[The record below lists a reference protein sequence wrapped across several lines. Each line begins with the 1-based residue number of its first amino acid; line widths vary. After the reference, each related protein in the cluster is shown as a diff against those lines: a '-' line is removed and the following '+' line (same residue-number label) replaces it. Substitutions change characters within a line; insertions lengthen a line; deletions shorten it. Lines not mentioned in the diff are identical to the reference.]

1 MDKNKENIEI
11 DLKRILWAL
20 WSRAWIVILAGIVC
34 AAAAFSY
41 AYFLIT
47 PSYASSVTIY
57 VNNTYV
63 DNTQGFSS
71 SQLTAAQDLADT
83 YMVIL
88 KSRSVLDKVAEQ
100 TNLGYSGKTLEKM
113 IEAHAINETEV
124 FEVEVTC
131 TNYKHAAVIAN
142 AIADV
147 LPGRIAE
154 VVEGSSVKVVD
165 YAEENPTPVGPSYKK
180 FVVLGAAVGILLSAV
195 AVILMDVTDTTIVSE
210 EYLSNVYPKTP
221 LLAVI
226 SGPGNGKSGYRKG
239 YYRGYYR
246 GYYQTTRKKEETAD
260 KPETS
265 AEEESQKSGGE
276 QK

>member
-1 MDKNKENIEI
+1 MEKNKDNIEI
-11 DLKRILWAL
+11 DLKRILLAL
-20 WSRAWIVILAGIVC
+20 WSRAWIVILAGVIC

-41 AYFLIT
+41 AYFLIAPT
-47 PSYASSVTIY
+47 YASSVTIY

-63 DNTQGFSS
+63 DNQGFSS

-100 TNLGYSGKTLEKM
+100 TNLGYTTKGLSAM
-113 IEAHAINETEV
+113 ISAHAINETEV
-124 FEVEVTC
+124 FAVEVTC
-131 TNYKHAAVIAN
+131 ADYKHAAVIAN

-165 YAEENPTPVGPSYKK
+165 YAVENPSPVGPSYNKY
-180 FVVLGAAVGILLSAV
+180 VILGAAIGFLLSAMV
-195 AVILMDVTDTTIVSE
+195 VILADIMDTTITSE
-210 EYLSNVYPKTP
+210 EYLSSVYPKTP

-226 SGPGNGKSGYRKG
+226 SGPGSGKAGYRKG
-239 YYRGYYR
+239 YRGYYR
-246 GYYQTTRKKEETAD
+246 GYYQSHKKKEEVPAQ
-260 KPETS
+260 E
-265 AEEESQKSGGE
+265 AAQNGGGE
-276 QK
+276 KQ

>member
-11 DLKRILWAL
+11 DLKRIFLAL

-41 AYFLIT
+41 AFFLIT
-47 PSYASSVTIY
+47 PTYASNVSIY

-63 DNTQGFSS
+63 DTQGFSS

-88 KSRSVLDKVAEQ
+88 ESRSVLDKVAEQ
-100 TNLGYSGKTLEKM
+100 TNLGYSGKTLGKM

-131 TNYKHAAVIAN
+131 TNYKHAAQIAN

-147 LPGRIAE
+147 LPDRIAE
-154 VVEGSSVKVVD
+154 VVQGSSVKVVD
-165 YAEENPTPVGPSYKK
+165 YAEENPVAVGPSYNKY
-180 FVVLGAAVGILLSAV
+180 VVLGAVIGILLSAV
-195 AVILMDVTDTTIVSE
+195 VVILMDVTDTTIVSE

-226 SGPGNGKSGYRKG
+226 SGTGGSKSGYRKG
-239 YYRGYYR
+239 YRGYYR
-246 GYYQTTRKKEETAD
+246 GYYQATKSKEEKTYKTEA
-260 KPETS
+260 S
-265 AEEESQKSGGE
+265 AEEASQVGGGE

>member
-20 WSRAWIVILAGIVC
+20 WSRAWIVILAGIIC

-47 PSYASSVTIY
+47 PTYASSVTIY
-57 VNNTYV
+57 VNNTYL
-63 DNTQGFSS
+63 DNNQGFSS

-100 TNLGYSGKTLEKM
+100 TNLGYSGKALGTM
-113 IEAHAINETEV
+113 ISAHAINETEV

-131 TNYKHAAVIAN
+131 TDYKHAAVIAN

-165 YAEENPTPVGPSYKK
+165 YAEENPVAVGPSYKK
-180 FVVLGAAVGILLSAV
+180 FAVLGAAVGILLSAV
-195 AVILMDVTDTTIVSE
+195 VVILMDVTDTTIVSE

-239 YYRGYYR
+239 YRGYYR
-246 GYYQTTRKKEETAD
+246 GYYQTTKNRDKTAD

-265 AEEESQKSGGE
+265 AEEASQECGGE

>member
-1 MDKNKENIEI
+1 MEKNKDNIEI

-20 WSRAWIVILAGIVC
+20 WSRVWIVLLAGIVC
-34 AAAAFSY
+34 GAAVFSY

-47 PSYASSVTIY
+47 PTYASSVTIY
-57 VNNTYV
+57 VNNTYL
-63 DNTQGFSS
+63 DNNQGFSS

-100 TNLGYSGKTLEKM
+100 TNLGYSGKTLGKM
-113 IEAHAINETEV
+113 IEAQAINETEV

-131 TNYKHAAVIAN
+131 ADYKHAAIIAN

-165 YAEENPTPVGPSYKK
+165 YAEENPVAVGPSYKK
-180 FVVLGAAVGILLSAV
+180 FAVLGAAVGILLSAV
-195 AVILMDVTDTTIVSE
+195 VAILMDITDTTIVSE

-226 SGPGNGKSGYRKG
+226 SGTGNGKSGYRKN
-239 YYRGYYR
+239 YRGYYR
-246 GYYQTTRKKEETAD
+246 GYYQATKSKEEKTYKTEA
-260 KPETS
+260 S
-265 AEEESQKSGGE
+265 AEEASQVGGGE

>member
-1 MDKNKENIEI
+1 MDKKKENIEI
-11 DLKRILWAL
+11 DLKRIFLAL

-34 AAAAFSY
+34 AAVAFSY

-47 PSYASSVTIY
+47 PTYASSVTIY

-63 DNTQGFSS
+63 YNTQGFSS

-88 KSRSVLDKVAEQ
+88 KSRSVLNKVAEK
-100 TNLGYSGKTLEKM
+100 TNLGYSGKALSGM
-113 IEAHAINETEV
+113 ISAHAINETEV

-131 TNYKHAAVIAN
+131 TDYKHAAAIAN

-147 LPGRIAE
+147 LPDKISE

-165 YAEENPTPVGPSYKK
+165 YAEENQGAVGPSYKK
-180 FVVLGAAVGILLSAV
+180 YVVLGAAVGILLSAV
-195 AVILMDVTDTTIVSE
+195 VVILVDITDTTIVSE

-226 SGPGNGKSGYRKG
+226 SGTGNSKSGYRKG
-239 YYRGYYR
+239 YRGYYR
-246 GYYQTTRKKEETAD
+246 GYYQTTKKKQGA
-260 KPETS
+260 S
-265 AEEESQKSGGE
+265 ASKASQNSGGE
-276 QK
+276 EK